1 MFSKT
6 ATLALAALAFCS
18 TSTAHMIM
26 VQPKPFNAKTIN
38 NSPLVG
44 VKPGSATSDF
54 PCKVGKAGP
63 KYDDASVSMNHMKV
77 GDTQKL
83 TFEGSASHGGGT
95 CLLSVSL
102 DQYPDENSVW
112 KIIQTYEGGCPT
124 AADGNDGASNF
135 TFSIPN
141 EIPNGPS
148 TLSWIWYN
156 KIGNREIYMNC
167 APIWTESSAGTNET
181 YNTLPD
187 AYFINLPPE
196 ECSSVETTDLEIPHP
211 GKYMTVLQN
220 TLKAATGPS
229 CQASAAAQ
237 TKGVSGGA
245 PSYGGTSSSA
255 SAPASSSAQP
265 TSAAGYGG
273 TGSASGSAPAY
284 TSAPSSYFGAPAY
297 SSAASPS
304 TQAPGSSTF
313 PQTTPAAGEG
323 IYGPATT
330 PASAAAPAGT
340 DSTACSQDGFVCR
353 GTKQFGQCASGQLI
367 GGWRDMAVG
376 TECQNNAI
384 VKVKRD
390 DMRHAHVRR
399 HVQNAVLRR
408 AA

>member
-6 ATLALAALAFCS
+6 STLALAALALCG

-83 TFEGSASHGGGT
+83 IFEGSASHGGGT
-95 CLLSVSL
+95 CLLSISL

-135 TFSIPN
+135 TFSIPK

-148 TLSWIWYN
+148 TLSWTWYN
-156 KIGNREIYMNC
+156 K
-167 APIWTESSAGTNET
+167 T
-181 YNTLPD
+181 YNTLPN

-196 ECSSVETTDLEIPHP
+196 ECSSVEGTDLEIPHP
-211 GKYMTVLQN
+211 GKYMTALQN

-237 TKGVSGGA
+237 TKSVSGGA
-245 PSYGGTSSSA
+245 PGYGGTSGSA
-255 SAPASSSAQP
+255 SAPAPSSVQP

-273 TGSASGSAPAY
+273 TSATSGSAPAY
-284 TSAPSSYFGAPAY
+284 NSAPSSSVGAPAY

-304 TQAPGSSTF
+304 MQAPESSAASPSMQAPESSAASPSMQAPESSAF

-323 IYGPATT
+323 VYGPVTT
-330 PASAAAPAGT
+330 SSSAAVPIGTGSSSSSSGILCKAAHAGEYGQAVNGKTVWRALAAGT
-340 DSTACSQDGFVCR
+340 TCPEVQQYR
-353 GTKQFGQCASGQLI
+353 
-367 GGWRDMAVG
+367 
-376 TECQNNAI
+376 
-384 VKVKRD
+384 KRS

-399 HVQNAVLRR
+399 HVQNAVLRH

>member
-6 ATLALAALAFCS
+6 ATLALAALAVCG

-63 KYDDASVSMNHMKV
+63 KYDDASVSMNHMKA
-77 GDTQKL
+77 GEKQQL
-83 TFEGSASHGGGT
+83 SFEGSASHGGGT
-95 CLLSVSL
+95 CLLSISL

-124 AADGNDGASNF
+124 TADGNDGANNF

-141 EIPNGPS
+141 EIPNGFS

-167 APIWTESSAGTNET
+167 APISLEFSTGNNET
-181 YNTLPD
+181 YNSLPD
-187 AYFINLPPE
+187 AYVINLPPE

-245 PSYGGTSSSA
+245 PSYGGSSGSA

-265 TSAAGYGG
+265 TSAAGHSG
-273 TGSASGSAPAY
+273 TGATSGSAPAY
-284 TSAPSSYFGAPAY
+284 TSAPSSSVGAPAY

-304 TQAPGSSTF
+304 TRAPASSTF

-323 IYGPATT
+323 VYGPATT
-330 PASAAAPAGT
+330 GSSAAAPVGTGSSSSSSGILCDAAHAGEYGQAVNGKTVWRALAAGT
-340 DSTACSQDGFVCR
+340 TCPEVQQYR
-353 GTKQFGQCASGQLI
+353 
-367 GGWRDMAVG
+367 
-376 TECQNNAI
+376 
-384 VKVKRD
+384 KRS

-399 HVQNAVLRR
+399 HVQNAVFRH